1 MISLAGADV
10 EPLSATRDPEG
21 DCLRKH
27 TIGVEG
33 GRVSEGEARGRSR
46 SRSRSRDRKRSRADG
61 DGTTSP
67 STQHAFHHSTS
78 PSVSPPSTRSSHI
91 EGDSPSHSTSS
102 TPTRT
107 PPSALGTSP
116 GSQPS
121 GLSGSSSQTTPIS
134 PLAEDLSSHD
144 TPSPPSKITATIAAD
159 DDDLRHKTLDSEW
172 SSSTSLS
179 SSSSSTCATSSS
191 HGSLPH
197 SVDIIGDM
205 SQPLSPLLSPN
216 APSLDSPD
224 RTSKSN
230 RHTSNTQ
237 PLPTNT
243 KRATANNVSTPLE
256 GVRPVDTR
264 RMGKYRALTAGDGW
278 RRNSVTGE
286 GGKPHVGHTPKTTF
300 ISHIYTH
307 DAIPPADPRPHRD
320 YICYYYA

>member
-21 DCLRKH
+21 DRLRKH
-27 TIGVEG
+27 TIAAEEG
-33 GRVSEGEARGRSR
+33 KVSEGEARGRSR

-61 DGTTSP
+61 NGTASP
-67 STQHAFHHSTS
+67 SARHAFHDSTS

-121 GLSGSSSQTTPIS
+121 GLSGSSSQTTPVS

-159 DDDLRHKTLDSEW
+159 DLRHIDSEW
-172 SSSTSLS
+172 SSSAS
-179 SSSSSTCATSSS
+179 SSSPSTSSTSTSASSS
-191 HGSLPH
+191 RHVSFPH

-230 RHTSNTQ
+230 RHTYNTQ
-237 PLPTNT
+237 PLPNNT
-243 KRATANNVSTPLE
+243 KRTTAKNVSTPLE